1 MDETLVSDSLL
12 PKYFK
17 FTNYDQ
23 ILRYLGVVRLY
34 EFEATHVAHM

>member
-17 FTNYDQ
+17 YTKSDQ
-23 ILRYLGVVRLY
+23 ILMHLGVIRAPAN
-34 EFEATHVAHM
+34 F